1 MEEYLKNV
9 LEQIRCKKAH
19 PYVEKELRDHLEDQI
34 RDNISCGMEEA
45 AAIDSA
51 IRDMGD
57 PIETGIML
65 DKVHRP
71 QIAWKMVLLI
81 GIISI
86 LGALIH
92 ILICRHANVD
102 AAAYD
107 GIVYSPISYIQY
119 MFLGL
124 LVMTVLYRI
133 DYTFLARYA
142 KVIAVL
148 LILLCALTLWIGPPI
163 NGAMYWISIG
173 GIFIPA
179 RSLML
184 LYVPVYGGILYK
196 YYGKG
201 YEELCFSIVWMIL
214 PVLFVFRMPAL
225 TTACILFV
233 SMLVMVTIALIK
245 GWFKVRKKAAIM
257 TLWGIFGVLPIIG
270 LALLK
275 VFFNNSGKTYY
286 LTSAIRECVSNL
298 KFVGSSGTDVAEKIG
313 GINSDYLLTYLS
325 SSYGLLAGI
334 AICCIFAA
342 IVFYIFGLSNKLKN
356 QLGMMIGFGCGMILV
371 VSLIL
376 NLLVNIGA
384 IPPTA
389 TSLPFLSAGGGNI
402 VVSYALIGIVLS
414 VYKFKNVYP
423 RHIRIDA
430 KKKRKADIFNG

>member
-34 RDNISCGMEEA
+34 RDNISCGMEEE

-71 QIAWKMVLLI
+71 QIAWKMVLLV
-81 GIISI
+81 GVISI

-92 ILICRHANVD
+92 ILICRHLNAD

-107 GIVYSPISYIQY
+107 GIVYSPISYIKY
-119 MFLGL
+119 VLLGL
-124 LVMTVLYRI
+124 LVMIALYWI

-142 KVIAVL
+142 RVIAVL
-148 LILLCALTLWIGPPI
+148 LILLCAITLWIGPPI

-179 RSLML
+179 RSLIL

-201 YEELCFSIVWMIL
+201 YKELCLSIVWMLL
-214 PVLFVFRMPAL
+214 PVLFVFLMPAL
-225 TTACILFV
+225 TTACILLV

-245 GWFKVRKKAAIM
+245 GV
-257 TLWGIFGVLPIIG
+257 VQ
-270 LALLK
+270 
-275 VFFNNSGKTYY
+275 
-286 LTSAIRECVSNL
+286 
-298 KFVGSSGTDVAEKIG
+298 GT
-313 GINSDYLLTYLS
+313 
-325 SSYGLLAGI
+325 
-334 AICCIFAA
+334 
-342 IVFYIFGLSNKLKN
+342 
-356 QLGMMIGFGCGMILV
+356 
-371 VSLIL
+371 
-376 NLLVNIGA
+376 
-384 IPPTA
+384 
-389 TSLPFLSAGGGNI
+389 
-402 VVSYALIGIVLS
+402 
-414 VYKFKNVYP
+414 
-423 RHIRIDA
+423 
-430 KKKRKADIFNG
+430 